1 VGEDAVAG
9 SIALEPADAGLVDFA
24 TSHWRRTGA
33 SNGYSVHSRTRL
45 LASNYVE
52 LPRLTSTGEPTY
64 LVNNGQEIEVEVM
77 LESMPTGTVTSYYL
91 ALMLSSDSNI
101 NKSDK
106 LVRLHPVTINAQDWP
121 TATTFTM
128 VLPTGIPAGS
138 TRYVGVIL
146 DYFDQISELDELNNY
161 THIAAV
167 PVQVDG

>member
-1 VGEDAVAG
+1 
-9 SIALEPADAGLVDFA
+9 
-24 TSHWRRTGA
+24 
-33 SNGYSVHSRTRL
+33 
-45 LASNYVE
+45 
-52 LPRLTSTGEPTY
+52 
-64 LVNNGQEIEVEVM
+64 
-77 LESMPTGTVTSYYL
+77 VTSYYL

-146 DYFDQISELDELNNY
+146 DYFDQVTELDETNNY
-161 THIAAV
+161 TYIAAV
-167 PVQVDG
+167 RFK